1 MQIQWTWLGWEET
14 EREGDKER
22 GGERERAVFSPG
34 CIYEHKKL
42 APAHLPHLHT
52 QSNSFTVVLVGTLTL
67 SPSPLFLS
75 LSLSAVCQQR
85 LKAKQSS
92 EAQRHQLTI
101 GLPPLTFLVFSLF
114 SFFFFLAVGK
124 LCNSSKSVWPDWHF
138 SRIYA
143 QKTSAK
149 FDVDKGDNCC
159 QLSFS
164 FSSNC
169 CFTLGSLISSETSW
183 TELKW
188 AETTLLTDRQT
199 YKQTD
204 WLTLLG
210 VLYLVMVPCHKLD
223 INMCLLPAQSNQ
235 TLNQRLCGKLLH
247 N

>member
-1 MQIQWTWLGWEET
+1 MSIKNW
-14 EREGDKER
+14 RR
-22 GGERERAVFSPG
+22 HICR
-34 CIYEHKKL
+34 IYTHNQTHSQSCSL
-42 APAHLPHLHT
+42 A
-52 QSNSFTVVLVGTLTL
+52 
-67 SPSPLFLS
+67 LS
-75 LSLSAVCQQR
+75 LSSLPPLFFSVTVSFCCVPATFKG
-85 LKAKQSS
+85 KAST

-114 SFFFFLAVGK
+114 FFFFFLAVGK

-210 VLYLVMVPCHKLD
+210 VLHLVMVPCHKLD

>member
-1 MQIQWTWLGWEET
+1 MRGDS
-14 EREGDKER
+14 ERRGD
-22 GGERERAVFSPG
+22 GGRAVFSPG

-52 QSNSFTVVLVGTLTL
+52 QSNSFTVVLVGTLAL
-67 SPSPLFLS
+67 SIPLPLS
-75 LSLSAVCQQR
+75 LCTVSFCCVPATFKG
-85 LKAKQSS
+85 KASS
-92 EAQRHQLTI
+92 QAQRHQLTI
-101 GLPPLTFLVFSLF
+101 ALPPLTFLVFSLF
-114 SFFFFLAVGK
+114 FFFFFCAVGK

-164 FSSNC
+164 FSSNS
-169 CFTLGSLISSETSW
+169 CFSLGSLFSETSW
-183 TELKW
+183 NELKW
-188 AETTLLTDRQT
+188 AETTLVTDRLIDRQ
-199 YKQTD
+199 
-204 WLTLLG
+204 TLLG

-235 TLNQRLCGKLLH
+235 TLNQRLRGKLLH